1 MWIIII
7 SLLMFSGPAL
17 SAPVLSDCGMSP
29 VLAGIAEGRPAT
41 DISGN
46 ITTGG
51 GDPETCILTFE
62 VPDRRRFCVVRW
74 NPATPYI
81 RGMYV
86 VDRDKITMTQPP
98 RSRASIF
105 YVCREVP

>member
-1 MWIIII
+1 MRIIIAI
-7 SLLMFSGPAL
+7 VFLMFSGPAL
-17 SAPVLSDCGMSP
+17 SAPVLSDCGTSP
-29 VLAGIAEGRPAT
+29 ALAGIAGGRPAT

-46 ITTGG
+46 ITTGD

-62 VPDRRRFCVVRW
+62 VPMRRFCVVRW

-98 RSRASIF
+98 RSRVSIF
-105 YVCREVP
+105 YVCREVN